1 MEGKKISSLGEGGC
15 RQLKR
20 SGEPAGEKKKIQSRG
35 WKLPAETSLLHTM
48 TRAPACAI
56 IVLLSIWGST
66 HGGGARPEGLVR
78 PAPNLALQGIATQ
91 SSTYSYF
98 GSARNANDGSLAA
111 NYLRSQCSYTKKEL
125 DPWWMVDL
133 KAPYR
138 IMSVA
143 ITNRVLEC
151 CRDKIF
157 GSEIRLGNNPSN
169 GGKLNPRCGVISS
182 IESGETLSF
191 SCQGMVGQYVTVTI
205 PGREEQLVL
214 CEVQVYGFPA
224 EGSDY
229 ATPTNL
235 KTLNGAPNVAPKGL
249 AKQSSLYNMYG
260 EPKNAIDGSLDSNYL
275 YIQCAGTSEQ
285 ENPWWMVDLKSEYKV
300 FTVAVTNRGDCCP
313 ERIHGAEIM
322 IGNSDEN
329 AGTKNPR
336 CGVITSMD
344 YGQTLAFECDGM
356 EGRYVS
362 IFIPGANRSVTIC
375 EVQVFGL
382 PSDKS
387 DEQASSGDFPDSWN
401 LLKDYYFDGDSK
413 EEEVLEYEGDN
424 LAFRGITSQSSTYDK
439 FGASKNAIDGSPST
453 IYMSGRCSHTDLDVE
468 PWWMVDLINVYNI
481 TKVKIT
487 NRGDCCQ
494 ERINGAVIII
504 GNSPENGGTQNSRC
518 AKIKSL
524 GLREEGQ
531 YVCGMVGRYITITIP
546 GKAAYLTLCEVKVY
560 GTNVSEQYTGAPSK
574 PDLYDSEEQQR
585 DNLAFRGITSQS
597 STYDKLGA
605 SENAID
611 GSPSTNYMSGRCS
624 HTDLDVEPWW
634 MVDLI
639 NVYNITKVKITN
651 RGDCCQERING
662 AVIIIGNSPENG
674 GTQNSRCAKIKSLGL
689 REEGQYVCG
698 MVGRYITITIPGKA
712 AYLTLCEV
720 KVYGTNVSEQYTG
733 APSKPDLYDSEEQQR
748 DNLAFRGITSQS
760 STYDKFGASKNA
772 IDGSPSTNYMSG
784 RCSHTD
790 LDVEPWWMVDLINV
804 YNITKVKITNRGDC
818 CQERINGAVI
828 IIGNSP
834 ENGGTQNSRCAK
846 IKSLGLREEGQYVC
860 GMVGRYI
867 TITIPGKA
875 AYLTLC
881 EVKVYGTNV
890 SEQYTGAPSKPYLYD
905 SEEQQRDNLAFR
917 GITSQS
923 STYDKLGASEN
934 AIDGSPS
941 TNYMSGRCSHTD
953 LDVEPWWMVDLIN
966 VYNITKVKITNRG
979 DCCQERI
986 NGAVIIIGNSP
997 ENGGTQNSRCAKIKS
1012 LGLREEGQYVCGMVG
1027 RYITITIPGKA
1038 AYLTLCE
1045 VKVYGTNVSEQYTGA
1060 PSKPDL
1066 YDSEE
1071 QQLATELRNIMKHS
1085 NAAPNVAM
1093 HLPTKQSS
1101 TDCGESHAANDGN
1114 LKKCFKTA
1122 VEKTPWWTLELPS
1135 DHKVF
1140 SIAVTSQNDSSA
1152 QDLHEAEIHIGSSAT
1167 GWKKN
1172 PICGKMSTIGPGE
1185 TFSFNCDG
1193 LVGRFVTI
1201 VIPDKKA
1208 SLSLCEVQVFALSVD
1223 TPSGDWNTDLE
1234 SQKSHHGVKN
1244 LAPQGIPS
1252 QSSYYGKRSEVRTAI
1267 DGSLSSNYN
1276 AGECTH
1282 TRKELRPWWN
1292 LDLKSSYRISSVAI
1306 TNRGDCCPERI
1317 NGAQI
1322 LIGDS
1327 AENGGIGN
1335 PRCGVVL
1342 RINYGETLSFDCK
1355 GMEGRYVTVVIP
1367 DQNQYL
1373 TLCEVQV
1380 FGELAEIAQEQGK
1393 VEVIENENLS
1403 AVTSLE
1409 GRYFLFPEE
1418 SVTDYVLLTPNRPMS
1433 LTSFTLC
1440 MKLALNVSENRET
1453 ILFSYRTLFYDELNL
1468 WQESNGNVGF
1478 YMSGEGLMFPKLDH
1492 SKEWNHL
1499 CLTWESRRGRCE
1511 LWINGRRS
1519 GNKLYRRRH
1528 TVRAGGIAILGQD
1541 QDELGNGFEKSQSY
1555 VGKIKELNMWNKV
1568 LSIKSLRKVFNGNE
1582 TPKGEVFDWSNLSY
1596 STKGNVKVI

>member
-1 MEGKKISSLGEGGC
+1 
-15 RQLKR
+15 
-20 SGEPAGEKKKIQSRG
+20 
-35 WKLPAETSLLHTM
+35 M

-56 IVLLSIWGST
+56 IVLLSIWGSS
-66 HGGGARPEGLVR
+66 HGGGTKPEGLVR

-182 IESGETLSF
+182 IESGETVSF

-205 PGREEQLVL
+205 PGREEHLVL

-235 KTLNGAPNVAPKGL
+235 KTPNGAPNVAPKGL

-322 IGNSDEN
+322 IGNSDEK

-387 DEQASSGDFPDSWN
+387 DEQAPSGDYVDFVSPKQIFPDIWN

-413 EEEVLEYEGDN
+413 EQEVLEYEGDNLAFRGITSQSSTYDKFGASENAIDGSPSTIYMSGRCSHTDLDVEPWWMVDLINVYNITKVKITNRGDCCQERINGAVIIIGNSPENGGTQNSRCAKIESLGLGEEGQYVCGMVGRYITITIPGKAAYLTLCEVKVYGTNVSEQYTGAPSKPDLYDSEEQQRDN

-733 APSKPDLYDSEEQQR
+733 APSKPDLYDSEEQQ
-748 DNLAFRGITSQS
+748 
-760 STYDKFGASKNA
+760 
-772 IDGSPSTNYMSG
+772 
-784 RCSHTD
+784 
-790 LDVEPWWMVDLINV
+790 
-804 YNITKVKITNRGDC
+804 
-818 CQERINGAVI
+818 
-828 IIGNSP
+828 
-834 ENGGTQNSRCAK
+834 
-846 IKSLGLREEGQYVC
+846 
-860 GMVGRYI
+860 
-867 TITIPGKA
+867 
-875 AYLTLC
+875 
-881 EVKVYGTNV
+881 
-890 SEQYTGAPSKPYLYD
+890 
-905 SEEQQRDNLAFR
+905 
-917 GITSQS
+917 
-923 STYDKLGASEN
+923 
-934 AIDGSPS
+934 
-941 TNYMSGRCSHTD
+941 
-953 LDVEPWWMVDLIN
+953 
-966 VYNITKVKITNRG
+966 
-979 DCCQERI
+979 
-986 NGAVIIIGNSP
+986 
-997 ENGGTQNSRCAKIKS
+997 
-1012 LGLREEGQYVCGMVG
+1012 
-1027 RYITITIPGKA
+1027 
-1038 AYLTLCE
+1038 
-1045 VKVYGTNVSEQYTGA
+1045 
-1060 PSKPDL
+1060 
-1066 YDSEE
+1066 
-1071 QQLATELRNIMKHS
+1071 LATELRNIMKHS

-1093 HLPTKQSS
+1093 RLPTKQSS